1 MHSYEHHSSTVFVRG
16 SGTSLA
22 SVSGDSGSGDVGSL
36 VSVRSRLEEGGGGG
50 VSHEHTEG
58 NADVRTEGG
67 TPAAGKGVHI
77 ET

>member
-1 MHSYEHHSSTVFVRG
+1 MHSYYEHHSPTVFVRG

-36 VSVRSRLEEGGGGG
+36 VSVRSRLEEGG

-58 NADVRTEGG
+58 NADVRTEGE